1 MNSPIEPG
9 DCLGRKLLI
18 VGDVNT
24 GKTTRTG
31 TILEDFCRRGLGP
44 RIAVLD
50 LAPHIPP
57 AIAAAH
63 GLTGVGGALKL
74 PGGCDLLAIHEQLQ
88 APRLT
93 SASEAEA
100 IAKAAGNKALVDAAV
115 QRVVAS
121 GRGILFINDISM
133 YLQAGTAD
141 ELAPQL
147 ARADTVVA
155 NGYFGQRLGGGEL
168 TRHER
173 TQMERLRAWFERAG
187 TVVTLTTTYQVAARR

>member
-1 MNSPIEPG
+1 MSSPLGPG
-9 DCLGRKLLI
+9 NCLGRKLLI

-31 TILEDFCRRGLGP
+31 SILEDFCRRGLGP

-57 AIAAAH
+57 AIAAAR
-63 GLTGVGGALKL
+63 GLTGVGGALAL

-100 IAKAAGNKALVDAAV
+100 TAKAASNKALVDAAL
-115 QRVVAS
+115 QRVAAS
-121 GRGILFINDISM
+121 GRTILFVNDASM

-141 ELAPQL
+141 ELAPHL

-155 NGYFGQRLGGGEL
+155 NGYFGERLGGGEL
-168 TRHER
+168 TCHER
-173 TQMERLRAWFERAG
+173 AQMERLRAWFESAG
-187 TVVTLTTTYQVAARR
+187 RVLMLTKTY